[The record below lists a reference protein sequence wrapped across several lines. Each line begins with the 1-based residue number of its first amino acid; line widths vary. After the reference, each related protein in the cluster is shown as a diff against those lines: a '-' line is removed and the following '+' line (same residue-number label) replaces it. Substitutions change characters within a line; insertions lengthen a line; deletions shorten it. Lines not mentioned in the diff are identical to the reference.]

1 MEMNANIETAK
12 SVKEK
17 ATVAFGLAL
26 SNDYA
31 TDEQYL
37 DACARAELERSSPE
51 YRAARSRLKAE
62 FRTRQEEQERKAQGE
77 AYRSIRAGVSL
88 DSLDQ
93 RNIDQEAAD
102 LARILRAA
110 RPGTL
115 ALGGRI
121 SEPVRKAAQAAGVE
135 LVDYFLRPELACLN
149 AVPTAEGCL
158 ALLMQLRQRTI
169 WESEFLVLGYGRI
182 GRAVAQRLQ
191 ALGGQVT
198 IAARA
203 PEQRAAARCA
213 GLHAAPLTA
222 LEQLLPHFDAVI
234 NTIPAPVLGAAQLRC
249 LPRGALILDLAS
261 RPGGTDF
268 AAARELGLRA
278 EHALSLPARCAP
290 ETAGAL
296 VAHTVEVI
304 LQERAATARSERGV
318 S

>member
-1 MEMNANIETAK
+1 M
-12 SVKEK
+12 
-17 ATVAFGLAL
+17 
-26 SNDYA
+26 
-31 TDEQYL
+31 
-37 DACARAELERSSPE
+37 
-51 YRAARSRLKAE
+51 
-62 FRTRQEEQERKAQGE
+62 FRTQAQFPRGGKI
-77 AYRSIRAGVSL
+77 RSAGAAGKVQ
-88 DSLDQ
+88 DQ
-93 RNIDQEAAD
+93 RP
-102 LARILRAA
+102 
-110 RPGTL
+110 PGQ
-115 ALGGRI
+115 
-121 SEPVRKAAQAAGVE
+121 AAQLGRPQHRGRYGVDDRIKVRQK
-135 LVDYFLRPELACLN
+135 LFQRGQRC
-149 AVPTAEGCL
+149 G
-158 ALLMQLRQRTI
+158 MQPR
-169 WESEFLVLGYGRI
+169 
-182 GRAVAQRLQ
+182 
-191 ALGGQVT
+191 
-198 IAARA
+198 
-203 PEQRAAARCA
+203 AARCA

>member
-1 MEMNANIETAK
+1 M
-12 SVKEK
+12 
-17 ATVAFGLAL
+17 
-26 SNDYA
+26 
-31 TDEQYL
+31 
-37 DACARAELERSSPE
+37 P
-51 YRAARSRLKAE
+51 
-62 FRTRQEEQERKAQGE
+62 
-77 AYRSIRAGVSL
+77 VS
-88 DSLDQ
+88 
-93 RNIDQEAAD
+93 
-102 LARILRAA
+102 

-182 GRAVAQRLQ
+182 GRAVARRLQ

>member
-1 MEMNANIETAK
+1 MERQKRFAVIGSDARQ
-12 SVKEK
+12 
-17 ATVAFGLAL
+17 LAAGRAL
-26 SNDYA
+26 ARAGYAVEGPEEIALADYILLPLP
-31 TDEQYL
+31 L
-37 DACARAELERSSPE
+37 DAARTPLAEL
-51 YRAARSRLKAE
+51 
-62 FRTRQEEQERKAQGE
+62 
-77 AYRSIRAGVSL
+77 
-88 DSLDQ
+88 
-93 RNIDQEAAD
+93 
-102 LARILRAA
+102 LRAA
-110 RPGTL
+110 RPGAL
-115 ALGGRI
+115 ALGGML
-121 SEPVRKAAQAAGVE
+121 SEEAKAIAAEAGVE

-182 GRAVAQRLQ
+182 GRAVARRLQ